1 MQLKSFINEQ
11 GIMKKINSEQKQDLQ
26 TIEIDVGEKQT
37 QSLLTL
43 RVSNKILT
51 CTILDKKSLFDNVDF
66 YNAIIL

>member
-11 GIMKKINSEQKQDLQ
+11 GIIKKINSEQKQDLQ